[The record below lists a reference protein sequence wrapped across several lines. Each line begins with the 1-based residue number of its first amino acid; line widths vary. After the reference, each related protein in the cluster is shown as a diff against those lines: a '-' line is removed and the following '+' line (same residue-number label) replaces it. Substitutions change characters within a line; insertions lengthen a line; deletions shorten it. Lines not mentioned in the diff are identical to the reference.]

1 MVIDFSIIMSTYFN
15 FYSYWMHFLVG
26 MPIGI
31 TSSVIR
37 LKICVIAARIR
48 KYKSLIKKKKKNMI
62 KQYC

>member
-1 MVIDFSIIMSTYFN
+1 MFIDFSIIMSTYFN

-62 KQYC
+62 KRYC

>member
-1 MVIDFSIIMSTYFN
+1 MFIDFSIIMSTYFN